1 MEQRWH
7 VWATSCGFLIRFG
20 DRDKYVVFAPD
31 QWGKLRCIFRCGLY
45 FEHDDLRAAVLAVVE
60 KRPLPHRFGSRASR
74 AREDLC
80 IAIAAELNSRGRY
93 PSAE

>member
-7 VWATSCGFLIRFG
+7 VWATPWGFVIRFG
-20 DRDKYVVFAPD
+20 DRDKYVMFAPN
-31 QWGKLRCIFRCGLY
+31 QWGKLHSSSRCGLY
-45 FEHDDLRAAVLAVVE
+45 FEHGDLHAAVLAVVE

-74 AREDLC
+74 AREDLY
-80 IAIAAELNSRGRY
+80 IEIAAELNSRGRY